1 MTSVLG
7 CGSGSPRVRNG
18 SRTIESDTGVRIRSS
33 AHEQLHTVINRVSDA
48 VIATTG
54 DGIVTDWS
62 VSAETIYRLTAEAAI
77 GMHVCDAVGALVD
90 PVELAQSG
98 MVLDDTHHA
107 EGGAELAVR
116 VAAVQVD
123 DSYLLISS
131 DRTELSRA
139 ARLLGTV
146 VDALA
151 EGIVVFDKDGAI
163 ATINPAALE
172 LFGLEPDGLPVDHA
186 HRIKTFALF
195 GEDGRPLPPEDRPI
209 LQTLRT
215 GQTIRNRIIGIDR
228 PDGQRVWMSGGT
240 YLLNPDDDEHR
251 AVLLSVSDVTAQRAI
266 NERLAYRAHHDD
278 LTGLPN
284 RAYILELLSAAMR
297 PQDLGGAAAV
307 CYIDLHGLKVIN
319 DSLGHHAG
327 DVAIQTVAQLLR
339 AALRPQDVFGR
350 VGGDEFVAL
359 LCGVTTRA
367 EIADVMAGLHAAL
380 SQPLII
386 ENSPQHVSASIGIT
400 VVTGDESRA
409 ATQLLRDADQAMYR
423 AKAAAGGQD
432 HYFDG
437 PVPA

>member
-1 MTSVLG
+1 MWVLRCG
-7 CGSGSPRVRNG
+7 VSSRAAGTGSG
-18 SRTIESDTGVRIRSS
+18 TIESDTGVRTRSS

-48 VIATTG
+48 VIVTNGA
-54 DGIVTDWS
+54 GIVTDWS
-62 VSAETIYRLTAEAAI
+62 ASAETIYRLTAESAI
-77 GMHVCDAVGALVD
+77 GMHVSDAVGALVD
-90 PVELAQSG
+90 PAELAQTG

-116 VAAVQVD
+116 VSAVQID
-123 DSYLLISS
+123 DSYLMISS

-151 EGIVVFDKDGAI
+151 EGIVVFDRDGAI
-163 ATINPAALE
+163 ATINPAAVD
-172 LFGLEPDGLPVDHA
+172 LFGLDLDGLPVDHA
-186 HRIKTFALF
+186 HRIKTFTLY
-195 GEDGRPLPPEDRPI
+195 GEDGLPVPPEDRPI

-215 GQTIRNRIIGIDR
+215 GQTIRNRIFGLDR
-228 PDGQRVWMSGGT
+228 PDGRRVWMSGGT
-240 YLLNPDDDEHR
+240 YLLNPDDEEHR

-284 RAYILELLSAAMR
+284 RAYILDLLADAIR
-297 PQDLGGAAAV
+297 PQELGGAAAV
-307 CYIDLHGLKVIN
+307 CYIDLHGLKIIN

-359 LCGVTTRA
+359 LCGATTRA
-367 EIADVMAGLHAAL
+367 EIGDVMAGLHAAL

-386 ENSPQHVSASIGIT
+386 ENSPQHVNASIGIT
-400 VVTGDESRA
+400 VVSDDEQRA
-409 ATQLLRDADQAMYR
+409 AGQLLRDADQAMYR
-423 AKAAAGGQD
+423 AKASDGGQN
-432 HYFDG
+432 HYFDETVAG
-437 PVPA
+437 